1 MNDLLHHHPSPLQ
14 DVTEALALETSGTRL
29 LIKRDDLL
37 GVEISGNKA
46 RKLKYNIAE
55 IVHRRSPVV
64 VAFGGAYSNLL
75 LAVAAA
81 GRQYG
86 FNTVGIVRGEPHI
99 PLNPVLQTAT
109 GRGMQLEYMDRAT
122 FRHTNEPEVLRTI
135 YERWGQDAYVIPDG
149 ASNCLGIKGA
159 AEIIAEIDQSFD
171 IVCCSCGTG
180 GTLAGIVSSLP
191 PGTRALGFSA
201 LKGGDFLR
209 DDVTRLLEG
218 CHLTAAGPWDIVT
231 EFHFGGFAKRPPE
244 LLTFVQGFA
253 ERTGLAL
260 DEIYEGK
267 MMYGLL
273 ALIERDYFT
282 PGSTIVAIQAG
293 GGSTGPAQLSGSA

>member
-1 MNDLLHHHPSPLQ
+1 MNDLLHLRPSPLQ
-14 DVTEALALETSGTRL
+14 DITEALALKTSRTRL

-55 IVHRRSPVV
+55 IVRRGSPVV

-81 GRQYG
+81 GCEYR
-86 FNTVGIVRGEPHI
+86 FKTVGIVRGEAHL
-99 PLNPVLQTAT
+99 PLNRVLQTAT
-109 GRGMQLEYMDRAT
+109 ARGMQLEYMDREA
-122 FRHTNEPEVLRTI
+122 FRHTNEPDTLRKI
-135 YERWGQDAYVIPDG
+135 YERWGEDAYVIPDG

-159 AEIIAEIDQSFD
+159 AEIVPEIDQTFD

-191 PGTRALGFSA
+191 PGSRALGFSA

-209 DDVTRLLEG
+209 KDVSQLLEG
-218 CHLTAAGPWDIVT
+218 CQLKATGPWDILT

-253 ERTGLAL
+253 ERTGLVL

-273 ALIERDYFT
+273 ALIERGYFT

-293 GGSTGPAQLSGSA
+293 GGSTGPAHLSGSA